1 MSNLSESFF
10 GLGIA
15 TAFISLCAIA
25 EHINPS
31 KLTHEQ
37 RIPKESKEEFLHHES
52 KSSYKESD
60 VNPNGWKYTSRPV

>member
-1 MSNLSESFF
+1 MSNLTAFF

-15 TAFISLCAIA
+15 TAFISFCAIA

-31 KLTHEQ
+31 DLTHEQ
-37 RIPKESKEEFLHHES
+37 RIPKEPKEEFLHQ
-52 KSSYKESD
+52 KSSYKTYD